1 MYINRADRRKIKKRF
16 GVEMSATGYAYG
28 DDTVIREAAKKGDE
42 LAKKWV
48 AVRTINRLQPDTLPP
63 EERAVREQI
72 KAWLLENCE
81 EP

>member
-1 MYINRADRRKIKKRF
+1 MHLNRTDRRKIKKRF
-16 GVEMSATGYAYG
+16 GVEMNATGHVYG
-28 DDTVIREAAKKGDE
+28 DDTTIREAAKKGDE

-48 AVRTINRLQPDTLPP
+48 AVRTIRRLQPDTLSP
-63 EERAVREQI
+63 EDRAVREQI